1 MTSITTKVIRKKPRY
16 NEYQRRMTKFLKDN
30 INISLNLVRTT
41 VVTGISQ
48 GPATGTPR
56 GDGSRASKEGEY
68 PMTDTGFLVSNININ
83 RDNDGLGGSVASNA
97 DYSEALE
104 FGTSK
109 MGARPFM
116 QPSLEENKPKIRR
129 LFRTVRR
136 GIT

>member
-1 MTSITTKVIRKKPRY
+1 MTKISAKVIRKKPRY

-30 INISLNLVRTT
+30 INTSLNMVRNT

-48 GPATGTPR
+48 GPATGASR

-68 PMTDTGFLVSNININ
+68 PMTDTGFLVQNINISV
-83 RDNDGLGGSVASNA
+83 DNDGLGGSVDSNA
-97 DYSEALE
+97 NYSEALE

-116 QPSLEENKPKIRR
+116 QPSLEENRPKIKR
-129 LFRTVRR
+129 LFRNVRR

>member
-1 MTSITTKVIRKKPRY
+1 MTKISAKVIRKRPRY
-16 NEYQRRMTKFLKDN
+16 NEYQTRMTKFLKNN
-30 INISLNLVRTT
+30 INISLNMVRNT

-48 GPATGTPR
+48 GPATGEPR
-56 GDGSRASKEGEY
+56 GDGSRASREGEY
-68 PMTDTGFLVSNININ
+68 PMTDTGFLVSNINISL
-83 RDNDGLGGSVASNA
+83 DNDGLGGSVDSNA
-97 DYSEALE
+97 NYSEALE

-116 QPSLEENKPKIRR
+116 QPSLEENRPKIRR

>member
-1 MTSITTKVIRKKPRY
+1 MTKISAKVIRKKPRY

-30 INISLNLVRTT
+30 INTSLNMVRNT

-48 GPATGTPR
+48 GPATGALR

-68 PMTDTGFLVSNININ
+68 PMTDTGFLVQNINISV
-83 RDNDGLGGSVASNA
+83 DNDGLGGSVDSNA
-97 DYSEALE
+97 NYSEALE

-116 QPSLEENKPKIRR
+116 QPSLEENRNRIKQ
-129 LFRTVRR
+129 LFKD
-136 GIT
+136 IK

>member
-30 INISLNLVRTT
+30 INISLNMVRNT

-48 GPATGTPR
+48 GPATGASR

-68 PMTDTGFLVSNININ
+68 PMTDTGFLVNNININ

-116 QPSLEENKPKIRR
+116 QPSLEEN
-129 LFRTVRR
+129 
-136 GIT
+136 

>member
-30 INISLNLVRTT
+30 INISLNMVRNT

-48 GPATGTPR
+48 GPATGASR

-68 PMTDTGFLVSNININ
+68 PMTDTGFLVNNININ

-116 QPSLEENKPKIRR
+116 QPSLDENKPKIRR

>member
-30 INISLNLVRTT
+30 INISLNMVRNT

-48 GPATGTPR
+48 GPATGASR

-68 PMTDTGFLVSNININ
+68 PMTDTGFLVNNININ

>member
-48 GPATGTPR
+48 GPATGVSR
-56 GDGSRASKEGEY
+56 GDGSRASREGEY
-68 PMTDTGFLVSNININ
+68 PMTDTGFLVSNINISL
-83 RDNDGLGGSVASNA
+83 DNDGLGGSVASNA